1 MKRLI
6 LISTVLIA
14 LAWIFYSSYELW
26 LNKDNTIQPEF
37 VFNQADESIF
47 LINKYDETKAA
58 NYIEIIHE
66 NPLSSFLYDLDSL
79 LTFNDFKIY
88 ASGNRPIVI
97 FEKDSKWE
105 ESEKEEIKNLFALE
119 GLTFNQ
125 IGYYFMIAKD
135 YKPSE
140 NYLPANILLER
151 DKNASANYWEN
162 LGDQW
167 KRTDIYSLSKGLF
180 EYRSSLPNSI
190 YGPAVRDIPTFSSQ
204 IPTSSTSYFFQER
217 FYAAEQ
223 DSVFKNGPM
232 EQWVDKGFVTIE
244 YEGNTVII
252 SDYRP
257 QQIPSLILIEQTEVE
272 DSIQVLEDLHSFSG
286 FQLTSHFPSQKNGRF
301 YCFEIEDKFL
311 FTESQHIA
319 RKIQVDYQL
328 GRTLSLSPERQNQ
341 FFAGLPSHV
350 NMRNISMDKKAS
362 LTWKNN
368 LAFEVNTQPPSRQ
381 LQSKEE
387 LTWSISPKHN
397 THKLIPIPD
406 HLRQGTSVLSYSSN
420 GKYELIGPNGKLIW
434 SGDIGS
440 PIENEVEVI
449 DLFDNDKHQFLFHTQ
464 NKIYL
469 IDLNGNH
476 VGSFPYESEHELTSG
491 TSVFE
496 WSNTKRLLTGNER
509 GEIIMLNS
517 SGQELNIIRTGNK
530 PIISTPYALNV
541 KGNLRAWSINS
552 DFQQYLGYL
561 ESPATANQLSQTEV
575 EKAIKFEG
583 KVILYYEKEGKVYAQ
598 EFISRNNQLQEAVLI
613 DNGELFKVTNDYIVI
628 RENNYYKVLNHKH
641 NIVFSKQLSFN
652 EVGEFIYHPDK
663 KNIVVFDYLQN
674 KIHAY
679 SNTGEEILGFP
690 KEGRNSTTSYYNK
703 KDRTLYTYT
712 VISQSIICYKTKF

>member
-79 LTFNDFKIY
+79 LTFKDFKIY

-105 ESEKEEIKNLFALE
+105 ESEKEEIKNLFVLE

-162 LGDQW
+162 IGDQW

-180 EYRSSLPNSI
+180 EYRSSLPMAI
-190 YGPAVRDIPTFSSQ
+190 YGKAVRDIPTFSSQ
-204 IPTSSTSYFFQER
+204 IPITSSSYFFQER
-217 FYAAEQ
+217 FYASEK

-232 EQWVDKGFVTIE
+232 KQWVDKGFVTIE

-272 DSIQVLEDLHSFSG
+272 DSIRILEDLHSFSG
-286 FQLTSHFPSQKNGRF
+286 FQLTSDFPSKKNGRF

-328 GRTLSLSPERQNQ
+328 GRTLALSPERQEQ
-341 FFAGLPSHV
+341 FFGGLPSFV
-350 NMRNISMDKKAS
+350 NMRNISMEKKAS
-362 LTWKNN
+362 LTWKDN
-368 LAFEVNTQPPSRQ
+368 LAFEVNTQPPSKQ
-381 LQSKEE
+381 LIAKEE
-387 LTWSISPKHN
+387 LTWSISPKH
-397 THKLIPIPD
+397 TTYKLIPIPD
-406 HLRQGTSVLSYSSN
+406 HLRNGTSVLSYSN
-420 GKYELIGPNGKLIW
+420 EGKYELIGPNGNLIW
-434 SGDIGS
+434 NGDIGS
-440 PIENEVEVI
+440 PIEQEVEII
-449 DLFDNDKHQFLFHTQ
+449 DLFDNDKHQFLFHTK
-464 NKIYL
+464 NKVFL

-476 VGSFPYESEHELTSG
+476 VGSFPYESDNELTSG

-496 WSNTKRLLTGNER
+496 WSNTKRLLTGNEK

-517 SGQELNIIRTGNK
+517 SGQELTIIQTENK

-541 KGNLRAWSINS
+541 KGNLRAWAINT
-552 DFQQYLGYL
+552 DFQHYLGYL
-561 ESPATANQLSQTEV
+561 ETPAKATQLGKSEV
-575 EKAIKFEG
+575 EKAIKFKG
-583 KVILYYEKEGKVYAQ
+583 KIISYFEKEGEIYAQ
-598 EFISRNNQLQEAVLI
+598 EFNSRNDQQLEAILI
-613 DNGELFKVTNDYIVI
+613 ESGELFRVTDEYID
-628 RENNYYKVLNHKH
+628 RK
-641 NIVFSKQLSFN
+641 S
-652 EVGEFIYHPDK
+652 
-663 KNIVVFDYLQN
+663 VV
-674 KIHAY
+674 
-679 SNTGEEILGFP
+679 
-690 KEGRNSTTSYYNK
+690 
-703 KDRTLYTYT
+703 
-712 VISQSIICYKTKF
+712 